1 MNISVEEQDK
11 THAEIKLDNI
21 TVAEI
26 LRIYLVGTGVDF
38 VAWRREHP
46 SKPVVLKI
54 TSEKGVGK
62 SVTAAVGAL
71 KKDLESLRAGL
82 KK

>member
-1 MNISVEEQDK
+1 MNIEVVHQDK
-11 THAEIKLDNI
+11 ENAELFLDNI

-26 LRIYLVGTGVDF
+26 LRVYLAEQGVDF

-46 SKPVVLKI
+46 SKPIVLKI
-54 TSEKGVGK
+54 TSEKGVAK
-62 SVTAAVGAL
+62 SVDAAVSAL
-71 KKDLESLRAGL
+71 KKNLDLLRAGL